1 MFLKETLSFTVQN
14 IILSNCMYLTKLI
27 STASPCV
34 TYDIIIFFPVEG
46 LLSRRGHDL
55 GAL

>member
-46 LLSRRGHDL
+46 LLSCRGHDL